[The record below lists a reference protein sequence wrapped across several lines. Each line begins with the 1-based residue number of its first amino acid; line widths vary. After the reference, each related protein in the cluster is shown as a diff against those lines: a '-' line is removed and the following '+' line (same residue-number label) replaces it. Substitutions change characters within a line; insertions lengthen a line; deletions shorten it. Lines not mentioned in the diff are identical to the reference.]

1 MHQELKKIK
10 KYEGKSFVIKKFL
23 TNTQIRKIKIFY
35 KNLPVEID
43 NKRQK
48 IVKKKWPLGDLSELQ
63 KIFLKKLKK
72 KIGNCKIDNP
82 KTKEGYKSFG
92 LFQESYRPVGLHV
105 DTGFNFKKILF
116 KQFLLPLTA
125 KGETIIFKNRFYGCS
140 TTFSIDPKELRAKG
154 YNKRSSQHLKIFK
167 GKNFDIKNHKK
178 YLKHENIKNLKGL
191 EIEKIYK
198 WKLGEILI
206 FDRSQ
211 LHCSS
216 SNLKN
221 KKIGFTGLTCK

>member
-23 TNTQIRKIKIFY
+23 TNTQIRKIRIFY

-48 IVKKKWPLGDLSELQ
+48 IVKKKWPLGDLSKLQ

-92 LFQESYRPVGLHV
+92 LFQESFPGISQ
-105 DTGFNFKKILF
+105 NFYNPPLF
-116 KQFLLPLTA
+116 LDYLFYNFLFFFL
-125 KGETIIFKNRFYGCS
+125 IF
-140 TTFSIDPKELRAKG
+140 
-154 YNKRSSQHLKIFK
+154 LKIF
-167 GKNFDIKNHKK
+167 FAVWT
-178 YLKHENIKNLKGL
+178 NLL
-191 EIEKIYK
+191 TAIFFLLFFVFYYQFQQVNSCKIF
-198 WKLGEILI
+198 LS
-206 FDRSQ
+206 F
-211 LHCSS
+211 
-216 SNLKN
+216 
-221 KKIGFTGLTCK
+221 